1 MRPITNFFLFSF
13 FLLGPTSAQSPYPN
27 PSDRQDAVRR
37 PYWEALSN
45 AAWRNQAVTQTEMAR
60 RMDAQGKE
68 REFLLKADKFIQ
80 AWMALAHEYNQ
91 KGGFNVKKAK
101 EASKAFHDLE
111 KSEGWLK
118 ADAQ

>member
-1 MRPITNFFLFSF
+1 MSLVVPIAIYTPDETTPNTHHGSEPIPITDCQITRFSSND
-13 FLLGPTSAQSPYPN
+13 GASPRNVESAQRMEERH
-27 PSDRQDAVRR
+27 DERQ
-37 PYWEALSN
+37 
-45 AAWRNQAVTQTEMAR
+45 
-60 RMDAQGKE
+60 
-68 REFLLKADKFIQ
+68 FLLKADKFIQ

>member
-1 MRPITNFFLFSF
+1 MRWMINFLLLFF
-13 FLLGPTSAQSPYPN
+13 FLLGPTSAQSPHPN
-27 PSDRQDAVRR
+27 PTHRQDAIQQL
-37 PYWEALSN
+37 YWESLSN
-45 AAWRNQAVTQTEMAR
+45 AALRSQTSTQRETAQRMEER
-60 RMDAQGKE
+60 RHE
-68 REFLLKADKFIQ
+68 RQFLLKADKFIQ

-111 KSEGWLK
+111 KSDGWLK